1 MPRFDLRCLV
11 CQHTWVASKAFDAVD
26 QCPECQSMDTKTL
39 MPRVQGIDRAKDP
52 FDLVGMGQKV
62 ASPKKI
68 KSFGND
74 KRKGG
79 KDTT

>member
-1 MPRFDLRCLV
+1 
-11 CQHTWVASKAFDAVD
+11 
-26 QCPECQSMDTKTL
+26 MDTKTL